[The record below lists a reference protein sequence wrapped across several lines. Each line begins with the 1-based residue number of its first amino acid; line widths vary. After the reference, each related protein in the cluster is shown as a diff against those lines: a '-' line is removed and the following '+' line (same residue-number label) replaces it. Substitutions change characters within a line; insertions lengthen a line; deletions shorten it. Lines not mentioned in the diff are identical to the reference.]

1 MSQQIKFRAIDQFS
15 DDFVFG
21 QGFFVDSDNEQGYI
35 TTGVERHHCIKKDT
49 INQFTMLN
57 DVENVEIFQNDIV
70 EFTYLNEYKVVGIVS
85 LNKFG
90 HSEIQA
96 VKVTK
101 SGIDSRMDFKNGL
114 TFHIE
119 NATKGKVIGN
129 VYQNFEL
136 IS

>member
-15 DDFVFG
+15 DDFVYG

-35 TTGVERHHCIKKDT
+35 TNGVERHHCVKKDT
-49 INQFTMLN
+49 ISQFTMLN

-70 EFTYLNEYKVVGIVS
+70 EFTYLNEYKVVGIVN

-90 HSEIQA
+90 HSEVQA
-96 VKVTK
+96 VKVKVTK
-101 SGIDSRMDFKNGL
+101 SGMDFKNGL
-114 TFHIE
+114 SFHIE

-129 VYQNFEL
+129 VYHNFEL